1 MKKCLLAA
9 LALLSPTLLPAQTA
23 VPTALPVEQTKTSL
37 LSQVPN
43 ALIPHDP
50 QTNFRL
56 FLNYTSAKNFTLNF
70 GGHPVEL
77 PAGENATAD
86 LTFEHLPN
94 SPALILLTTS
104 GDPTTKRI
112 EMASPVITEGNAAF
126 QPLPGK
132 DFPMDEAFTLM
143 ARFKTTAN
151 TGTLAAIAPAKGKWT
166 KGGKTLFID
175 DGELHYDVGWEGAM
189 NGGSKVND
197 NKEHL
202 AALVSDDEGNIQLF
216 LDGKEVASRDDLT
229 SKDDKDHVFKIGST
243 ATDFGGDFKDGSI
256 DQVLFWKR
264 SLSPKEIQTAGQ
276 KKINELNTPDFHW
289 KKPAIQNGSPSE
301 LIKTS
306 PHPGYGTTVSLG
318 KTEGLTLHEAW
329 IQPLETSDH
338 RDLLENW
345 NADAFKRGQEI
356 YNQLCITCHGNE
368 KIEGSIPIALKFH
381 EGKFKNGHDPF
392 RMYQTLTK
400 GYGMM
405 MPMPQFS
412 TRQKYDVIH
421 YIREEFLKKHNPSQL
436 TKTEDSYLAS
446 LPRGISQIEEKESKK
461 TPPPYKQMDFGNY
474 LFWTYQIEPG
484 PLDTNVNIAQKGLA
498 IRLDE
503 GPGGIS
509 KGKAWAVYDHDT
521 MRLAAIYTG
530 DQFVDWKGIA
540 FDGSHGTHTSI
551 VGERILVNDDKPGWA
566 HPETGSWDPIRVT
579 GKDGRKFGPLPKDWV
594 KFKGI
599 TRTLGTPTLEYQV
612 GDISVSERLSMGS
625 DDIIYRSLSVAP
637 HSQTLVLRVSDDV
650 PESVELPWVIQ
661 DNSLCLRFSPSKK
674 IQQVNILTSSD
685 GKIIYRG
692 NPGVPITLGSNTR
705 VIVGAPTT
713 APTIVTTKIQRGDES
728 GPFAV
733 DTLTVP
739 VSNLNPHHSW
749 MRTSGFDFYPDGKRA
764 AVCTWMGDVWIVEG
778 IDQLEGTLTWKR
790 ICSGLFQPLGLKI
803 IDDKIFV
810 TCRDQLAKLHDLNGD
825 ETIDY
830 IECFNNDHQ
839 VTEHFHEFA
848 MGLQTDDK
856 GNFYYAKSARH
867 AKDSLVPH
875 HGTLLRISP
884 DGYKTDILATGFR
897 AANGVCLNPDG
908 TFIVTDQE
916 GHWNPKNRINWV
928 NGDGPTEFFG
938 NIYGYS
944 PVTDTADSAMKNPL
958 CWITNSFDRSPSEL
972 LWVPKDA
979 KWGSLNG
986 QLLNLSYG
994 YGKIYVVPHETIGS
1008 QRQGGLCELP
1018 LKQFPTGI
1026 MRGRFHPGDGQLYGC
1041 GMFAWAGSQRK
1052 AGGFYRIRK
1061 LDKPAH
1067 LPTKIEATK
1076 KTVTLTLSDPV
1087 STDAIKPESFTIKA
1101 WDLKRTKNYGSKHY
1115 NERAWKVSKAT
1126 LDGNKL
1132 HLTIPALE
1140 PTWGMSIEMKL
1151 TGEDGE
1157 NFTRLIH
1164 NSIFELPE

>member
-9 LALLSPTLLPAQTA
+9 LTLLAPLSLPAQDA
-23 VPTALPVEQTKTSL
+23 PPTSVPVEQTKTSL
-37 LSQVPN
+37 LSRVPN
-43 ALIPHDP
+43 VLVPHDP

-56 FLNYTSAKNFTLNF
+56 FLNYSSEKNLTLKF
-70 GGHPVEL
+70 GDHPVEL
-77 PAGENATAD
+77 PAGEKATAD

-94 SPALILLTTS
+94 TPALIHLTTS

-112 EMASPVITEGNAAF
+112 EIPKSLVADGNVAF
-126 QPLPGK
+126 KPLPGK

-143 ARFKTTAN
+143 ARFKTTSKN
-151 TGTLAAIAPAKGKWT
+151 GTLAAIAPAQGKWAE
-166 KGGKTLFID
+166 GGKTLYFKN
-175 DGELHYDVGWEGAM
+175 GQLHYDVGWVGAM
-189 NGGSKVND
+189 RGGGKIND
-197 NKEHL
+197 GKEHL
-202 AALVSDDEGNIQLF
+202 AVVVGNEKGGISLY
-216 LDGKEVASRDDLT
+216 LDGKELQSRKYLSST
-229 SKDDKDHVFKIGST
+229 DDKNHVFKIGST

-256 DQVLFWKR
+256 EQVLFWKR
-264 SLSPKEIQTAGQ
+264 SLTYPEIRTAGD
-276 KKINELNTPDFHW
+276 KKIKELNTPDFHW
-289 KKPAIQNGSPSE
+289 KNPSKNLNPSAKSE
-301 LIKTS
+301 DQPFS
-306 PHPGYGTTVSLG
+306 TTVSLK

-345 NADAFKRGQEI
+345 DADAFKRGQEI

-368 KIEGSIPIALKFH
+368 KVEGSIPIALKFH
-381 EGKFKNGHDPF
+381 EGKFKNGNDPF

-405 MPMPQFS
+405 MPMPQFT
-412 TRQKYDVIH
+412 TRQKYDVIL
-421 YIREEFLKKHNPSQL
+421 YIREAFLEKSNLGQVSEINE
-436 TKTEDSYLAS
+436 TYLAS

-461 TPPPYKQMDFGNY
+461 TPPIYKQMDFGNS

-484 PLDTNVNIAQKGLA
+484 PLDTKVNIAQKGLA
-498 IRLDE
+498 IRLDK

-551 VGERILVNDDKPGWA
+551 VGKRILTNPDRPGWA
-566 HPETGSWDPIRVT
+566 HPETGSWDPIRVK
-579 GKDGRKFGPLPKDWV
+579 GKDGRLFGPLPKDWV
-594 KFKGI
+594 KFEGI
-599 TRTLGTPTLEYQV
+599 ENPESSPTLKYSI
-612 GDISVSERLSMGS
+612 GNTSVSEQ
-625 DDIIYRSLSVAP
+625 IYLVSNEFVVRQLVVSP
-637 HSQTLVLRVSDDV
+637 HSQDLTLRVSNKI
-650 PESVELPWVIQ
+650 PESVKLPWLVQ

-674 IQQVNILTSSD
+674 TQNVQILTNLE
-685 GKIIYRG
+685 GETTFNG
-692 NPGVPITLGSNTR
+692 NPGTEKDITIGSNSFIR
-705 VIVGAPTT
+705 VRSIRQTE
-713 APTIVTTKIQRGDES
+713 PTIVTTKIQRGDES

-739 VSNLNPHHSW
+739 VSNLNPHQSW

-810 TCRDQLAKLHDLNGD
+810 TCRDQLAKLHDYNGD

-958 CWITNSFDRSPSEL
+958 CWITNGFDRSPSEL

-979 KWGSLNG
+979 KWGALNG

-994 YGKIYVVPHETIGS
+994 YGKIYVVPHEKIGE

-1067 LPTKIEATK
+1067 LPTKIEASK
-1076 KTVTLTLSDPV
+1076 NTVTLTLSDPV
-1087 STDAIKPESFTIKA
+1087 SADAIKPGNFSIKA
-1101 WDLKRTKNYGSKHY
+1101 WDLKRSKNYGSKHY
-1115 NERAWKVSKAT
+1115 DEREWKVSEAK
-1126 LDGNKL
+1126 LDGNKIT
-1132 HLTIPALE
+1132 LTIPDLQ
-1140 PTWGMSIEMKL
+1140 PTWGMSIEIKL
-1151 TGEDGE
+1151 TGKDGKP
-1157 NFTRLIH
+1157 FTRLIH